1 MEEDALY
8 IPSGAREQRSA
19 GETTA
24 VSARF
29 REAGV
34 GAYLLV
40 VDARH
45 TELEDGAGTESV
57 GIYVLLFSERLEQGI
72 P

>member
-1 MEEDALY
+1 M
-8 IPSGAREQRSA
+8 RV
-19 GETTA
+19 
-24 VSARF
+24 VSASIYKTRV
-29 REAGV
+29 RAH
-34 GAYLLV
+34 LLV

-57 GIYVLLFSERLEQGI
+57 GICVLLFSERLEQGI